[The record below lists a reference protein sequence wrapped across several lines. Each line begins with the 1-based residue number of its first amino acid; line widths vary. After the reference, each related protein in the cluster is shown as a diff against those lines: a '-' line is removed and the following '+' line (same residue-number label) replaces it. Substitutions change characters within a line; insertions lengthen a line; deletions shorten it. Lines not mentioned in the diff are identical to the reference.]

1 MYINTFKYRPEDVDC
16 KLCTEYSKKTG
27 CTAGGC
33 PYLAERMEAGVVGYG
48 EAVMETFSHCRPIH
62 PRLAQ
67 LIRHFPGSLWE
78 DEAHRRRMDWQRA
91 VLGCRPK
98 RDTPQFFAAM
108 YLITA
113 TEPLYARAAN
123 CLCKSGVDFRYAR
136 LPDISMP
143 DFALLAAARSICGES
158 RSVSMADMA
167 DREAIGDDAFR
178 PIINALLIARYG
190 TDALKLS
197 SGAQDGRR

>member
-27 CTAGGC
+27 CTANGC
-33 PYLAERMEAGVVGYG
+33 PYLAERMEAGIVGYG
-48 EAVMETFSHCRPIH
+48 EAVMETFSHCRSLQ
-62 PRLAQ
+62 PRLTR

-78 DEAHRRRMDWQRA
+78 DGEHRRRMDWQRA

-98 RDTPQFFAAM
+98 RDTPQFIAAM

-113 TEPLYARAAN
+113 TETFYAHAAN
-123 CLCKSGVDFRYAR
+123 CLCRSGIDFRYAR
-136 LPDISMP
+136 LPEISEQ
-143 DFALLAAARSICGES
+143 DFTLLSAARAICE
-158 RSVSMADMA
+158 RSGGVSMADMA
-167 DREAIGDDAFR
+167 DREIIGDDAFR
-178 PIINALLIARYG
+178 LIVNALLIARYG

-197 SGAQDGRR
+197 GSAQDGRQ